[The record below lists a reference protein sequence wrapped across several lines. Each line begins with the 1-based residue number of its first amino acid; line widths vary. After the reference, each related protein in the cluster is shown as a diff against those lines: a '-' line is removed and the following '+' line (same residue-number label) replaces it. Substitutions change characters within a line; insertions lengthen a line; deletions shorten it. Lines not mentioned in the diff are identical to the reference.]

1 MDTAPIYFVSD
12 AARELGLSADWLRR
26 GEKRGSF
33 PPAKRERNGH
43 RLYTEEDLERLRKRR
58 LLESS
63 DE

>member
-1 MDTAPIYFVSD
+1 MDTAPIYSVSD
-12 AARELGLSADWLRR
+12 AAREVGLSADWLRR

-33 PPAKRERNGH
+33 PPAKRDRNGH
-43 RLYTEEDLERLRKRR
+43 RYYTEEDLERLRKRR